1 MSDILI
7 HGLEMKPGIVKVE
20 IGYDADDHPMAL
32 VGDNV
37 YDISVIKQHGDL
49 IDRKVAYNSLL
60 YGMVMTG
67 YQSQALNCIDEYW
80 VPTVIPESE

>member
-7 HGLEMKPGIVKVE
+7 RGLEMKPGLVKVE

-32 VGDNV
+32 VGDDV
-37 YDISVIKQHGDL
+37 YDISVIGQHGDL

-80 VPTVIPESE
+80 VPTVISESE

>member
-7 HGLEMKPGIVKVE
+7 RGLEMKPGLVKVE
-20 IGYDADDHPMAL
+20 LGYDADCHPMAL
-32 VGDNV
+32 VGEDV
-37 YDISVIKQHGDL
+37 YDVVVIEPHSDL

>member
-7 HGLEMKPGIVKVE
+7 RGLEMKPGVVKVE

-37 YDISVIKQHGDL
+37 YDIFVIEPHGDL